1 MIAPIRA
8 YAAAHRK
15 LIVGLVLVAAV
26 GGYVGYSRYRKA
38 EQPSTYVLAAV
49 QKGTLVTTVSGS
61 GQVSVSDQL
70 DVKPKASGDVVSV
83 ETDQGKDVKAGD
95 VLIRIDASDAAKAV
109 RDAQTSLASA
119 KLAYDK
125 LVQPADAL
133 TVAQAENAVSAATRA
148 LAQAKDA
155 QAQLPIDTAQTLA
168 SAYEDG
174 YNSAS
179 DAFIDMPNQMKD
191 LKDLRG
197 TDAVADQYVSDY
209 KNILG
214 QNSPLVLKWI
224 ADHDAAVVRY
234 NQDFLYFKSV
244 PRTADDATRYALISR
259 TLETEQAVSQA
270 LQSAHAMLDAIVN
283 TTYKD
288 FTIAA
293 TVDAMRPKIS
303 ADITAINGDIT
314 ATQRAKDTIDTTA
327 RNAPVDQKKAD
338 DAVAAATETLKERTE
353 SLAKLKAGPDPLDVQ
368 SQKLAVKQR
377 QDALSDAQAKLADY
391 VVRAP
396 IDGTVAKFSLKK
408 GDQVSS
414 GTAVATIITPQKFAE
429 ISLNEV
435 DAVKVKAGDKATLR
449 FDAIEGLDI
458 TGEVADVDLL
468 GTVSQGVVTYDAK
481 IVFDTQDPRVRSGMS
496 INASVIIGIEQ
507 DVLLAPNA
515 AVKTQGGVHYV
526 QSFDAAIPRTGN
538 GQVVSLTPPKRIT
551 VEIGAS
557 NDASTVI
564 TSGLKEG
571 DEVVIRE
578 ITAAA
583 AGTASPSTGAR
594 IPGLP
599 GAGGNATFRTGGGA
613 FGR

>member
-1 MIAPIRA
+1 MPSSIRA
-8 YAAAHRK
+8 FVSAHRK
-15 LIVGLVLVAAV
+15 LVIGLVLVAAV

-38 EQPSTYVLAAV
+38 EQPATYVLAAA
-49 QKGTLVTTVSGS
+49 QKGTLVTTVNGS
-61 GQVSVSDQL
+61 GQVSVSDQI

-95 VLIRIDASDAAKAV
+95 VLIRLDSRDAAKAV

-133 TVAQAENAVSAATRA
+133 TLAQAENAVSSATRS
-148 LAQAKDA
+148 LAQAKEA
-155 QAQLPIDTAQTLA
+155 QAQLPVTTAQTLSA
-168 SAYEDG
+168 AYEDG

-179 DAFIDMPNQMKD
+179 DAFIDIPNQMKD

-197 TDAVADQYVSDY
+197 TDAVGDQYVSDY

-214 QNSPLVLKWI
+214 QNSPLVLKWV

-244 PRTADDATRYALISR
+244 PRTADDATRYALIAR

-270 LQSAHAMLDAIVN
+270 LQSAHAMLDAVVN
-283 TTYKD
+283 TTYKE

-293 TVDAMRPKIS
+293 TVDAMRPKIAS
-303 ADITAINGDIT
+303 DISTINGDIS
-314 ATQRAKDTIDTTA
+314 ATQRAKDTIDTTT

-338 DAVAAATETLKERTE
+338 DAVTAAEENLKERTE
-353 SLAKLKAGPDPLDVQ
+353 SLAKLKAGPDPLDIQ
-368 SQKLAVKQR
+368 SQKLSLKQR
-377 QDALSDAQAKLADY
+377 QDALIDAQEKLADY

-408 GDQVSS
+408 GDSVSS

-435 DAVKVKAGDKATLR
+435 DAVKVKQGDKATLA
-449 FDAIEGLDI
+449 FDAIEGLGI

-468 GTVSQGVVTYDAK
+468 GTVSQGVVTYNAR
-481 IVFDTQDPRVRSGMS
+481 IVFDTQDTRVRSGMS
-496 INASVIIGIEQ
+496 LNASVIIGVAQ
-507 DVLLAPNA
+507 DVLLVPNA
-515 AVKTQGGVHYV
+515 AVKTQNGVHYV
-526 QSFDAAIPRTGN
+526 QTFDASVPRNGS
-538 GQVVSLTPPKRIT
+538 GQVVSLAAPNRTT
-551 VEIGAS
+551 VEIGES
-557 NDASTVI
+557 NDTSTII

-571 DEVVIRE
+571 DEVVVRE
-578 ITAAA
+578 IAASASGA
-583 AGTASPSTGAR
+583 ASSSGVR

-599 GAGGNATFRTGGGA
+599 GAGGGNVQFRAGGA